1 MSFVSCFPLIRCWTG
16 CIPDIHRLLWE
27 STVCRCSS
35 ISFLPHTMGY
45 TCKDKMSAQ
54 TPPCI
59 YSTATRRW
67 GESQWRR
74 WWVWCQ
80 GIWTRWQSRNLFVNK
95 IIILILTN
103 DNAQD
108 DAGDNYNTRVAVRR
122 VPSMLRQESRV
133 KLRRHSLVVTPR
145 LDFMIMMAMAI
156 LVVFMMVII
165 MAML

>member
-35 ISFLPHTMGY
+35 IFFLPHTMGY
-45 TCKDKMSAQ
+45 TCKDKMSPQ
-54 TPPCI
+54 TSPCI
-59 YSTATRRW
+59 YSTATHRW

-95 IIILILTN
+95 IIILILTMLKMMPVTITTQGLLWG
-103 DNAQD
+103 AFQACWGRR
-108 DAGDNYNTRVAVRR
+108 AGSSWGDTVLWRR
-122 VPSMLRQESRV
+122 LGWISWSWWRWS
-133 KLRRHSLVVTPR
+133 
-145 LDFMIMMAMAI
+145 
-156 LVVFMMVII
+156 
-165 MAML
+165 

>member
-1 MSFVSCFPLIRCWTG
+1 M
-16 CIPDIHRLLWE
+16 
-27 STVCRCSS
+27 
-35 ISFLPHTMGY
+35 
-45 TCKDKMSAQ
+45 
-54 TPPCI
+54 
-59 YSTATRRW
+59 
-67 GESQWRR
+67 
-74 WWVWCQ
+74 
-80 GIWTRWQSRNLFVNK
+80 
-95 IIILILTN
+95 ILTN
-103 DNAQD
+103 DDAQD